1 MFSVFIWIRITI
13 MVAED
18 EDLSAIGQEL
28 RNMLKVAL
36 RLANQKVMVSVS
48 GTDTYGILQTLD
60 DQVLKRLAIF

>member
-48 GTDTYGILQTLD
+48 GTD
-60 DQVLKRLAIF
+60 A